1 MGINEILAALSSGT
15 FFGLA
20 AWLVLAALA
29 TIYETR
35 TETGKG
41 PAIITYGP
49 IVLSTLVGIIAAVMV
64 ATGVIAK

>member
-15 FFGLA
+15 FFGLV
-20 AWLVLAALA
+20 AWLVFAALA

-41 PAIITYGP
+41 PAVVTYGP
-49 IVLSTLVGIIAAVMV
+49 IILSILAGIAAAIMV